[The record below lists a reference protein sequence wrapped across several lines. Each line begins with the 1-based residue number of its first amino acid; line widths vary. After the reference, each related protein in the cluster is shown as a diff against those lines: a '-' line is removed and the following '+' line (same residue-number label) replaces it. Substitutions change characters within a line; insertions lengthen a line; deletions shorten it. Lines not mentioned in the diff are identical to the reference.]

1 MKRYMIA
8 VILLI
13 VLAGC
18 TQKKEKVIENSG
30 MIEVREDMPVKAKY
44 RRLWI
49 YALEVETEDPDTI
62 LELLEEIRDLKLGES
77 TKMSMTDNTNQIIFE
92 YEDGTSMHY
101 EFEGNIYIKNSSER
115 YIVTGGL
122 DQLGYTLEQLVSG
135 N

>member
-115 YIVTGGL
+115 YIVTDGL

>member
-92 YEDGTSMHY
+92 YEDGTTMHY
-101 EFEGNIYIKNSSER
+101 EFEGNIYIRSSSER
-115 YIVTGGL
+115 YIVTDGL

>member
-1 MKRYMIA
+1 MIA

>member
-13 VLAGC
+13 VLTGC

-44 RRLWI
+44 LRLWI

>member
-18 TQKKEKVIENSG
+18 TQKKEKVIENNG